1 MLADL
6 LKSESFSIAFSLLLG
21 IGIWAILRPS
31 CTSNSC
37 ATFKA
42 PPIKDFGG
50 KTFRLSSSCYKF
62 KATTKDCPAE
72 GYIEPF
78 YENQLRSATNRFAK
92 IQVNGT
98 TESLGTFAVRD

>member
-42 PPIKDFGG
+42 PPIKDFDG

-62 KATTKDCPAE
+62 KATTKDCPTE